1 MWKTETLP
9 IKSGMHQGC
18 LLSSFFLKSVFAFLV
33 RPVSQEKNKKDTN
46 IKEVKPFLMAGIM
59 KILNMPLDNP
69 CI

>member
-1 MWKTETLP
+1 
-9 IKSGMHQGC
+9 
-18 LLSSFFLKSVFAFLV
+18 VFAFLV